1 MVNGIWQ
8 IKKTINYKPYT
19 IHYKIVFTVYGIW
32 LMVYGRLKK
41 P

>member
-19 IHYKIVFTVYGIW
+19 IHYKIALIEARPV
-32 LMVYGRLKK
+32 
-41 P
+41 